1 MIKHTLEISQRPAR
15 LTLEKRQLV
24 IHPGEGQPERRFACE
39 DIGILILQHP
49 AISLT
54 AAVLNTLLESGAA
67 VVVCNEKHLPSGIL
81 LPTVTHTEL
90 VPRMMAQLGAGLPA
104 KKNAWKALVRA
115 KITAQA
121 KELPLSLQAKMNAIA
136 VSVKSGDPENAEA
149 RAARIYWQAR
159 FPAIYLAGDKRD
171 PDGFSLFN
179 SLLNYG
185 YAILR
190 ASVARALVS
199 AGLQP
204 ALGVFHH
211 HRSNPYCLAD
221 DVMEPFRPLVDRTVY
236 SILSESPASADSALT
251 PEHRRELLGIL
262 TLPIAMEESTGP
274 LMAVLPRYINAF
286 FRLLTKETE
295 SLPRLDY

>member
-15 LTLEKRQLV
+15 LTIEKRQLV
-24 IHPGEGQPERRFACE
+24 IHPSEGQPERRFACE
-39 DIGILILQHP
+39 DVGILILQHP

-67 VVVCNEKHLPSGIL
+67 IIICNQKHLPSGIL

-90 VPRMMAQLGAGLPA
+90 VPRMMAQLSASLPA
-104 KKNAWKALVRA
+104 KKTAWKAIVRA
-115 KITAQA
+115 KITAQSA
-121 KELPLSLQAKMNAIA
+121 ELPSSLQPRMNAIA
-136 VSVKSGDPENAEA
+136 ASVKSGDPENAEA
-149 RAARIYWQAR
+149 RAAKIYWQSR

-171 PDGFSLFN
+171 PDGTSLFN

-221 DVMEPFRPLVDRTVY
+221 DVMEPFRPLVDRLVHR
-236 SILSESPASADSALT
+236 ILSENPDSALT
-251 PEHRRELLGIL
+251 ELTADHRRELLGIL
-262 TLPIAMEESTGP
+262 TFPITLEESSGP